1 MRQPEDYMPKPKVGL
16 LKQKQYALFGHSAVK
31 VCHWTK
37 KSLTE
42 GKSCYKGK
50 FYGINSHQC
59 VQMTPSVGWCQSA
72 CTFCWRPLYFD
83 PKGLKEDFIDAPE
96 ELVEQ
101 YIAAHFKQ
109 LAGFGAQV
117 GTVISQ
123 KKWDEAHQPR
133 HVAISLTG
141 EPTLYPKLAELIS
154 AYRKRGIST
163 FLVTNGL
170 KPEALQFMADT
181 QQLPTQLYVSFQT
194 PTEQMQK
201 DINRSREKDA
211 WKKLNETFELLPKL
225 ATRKVVRVTLLKGVN
240 DAENLVPGFAA
251 MIGKGKPD
259 FIEVKSYMH
268 VGQSRERLS
277 RDNMCSHE
285 EIKAWSQKLA
295 KALDYPYADD
305 SPESLVA
312 LLWNGTTP
320 RFIDFSN
327 PAV

>member
-1 MRQPEDYMPKPKVGL
+1 MREPEDYMPKAKTAL
-16 LKQKQYALFGHSAVK
+16 LRNKQYALFGHSAVK

-83 PKGLKEDFIDAPE
+83 PNGLKEDFLDAPE
-96 ELVEQ
+96 EIVEQ
-101 YIAAHFKQ
+101 SIQAHFKQ
-109 LAGFGAQV
+109 LSGFGAQV
-117 GTVISQ
+117 GTVIS
-123 KKWDEAHQPR
+123 KEKWAEAHKPR
-133 HVAISLTG
+133 HVAISLSG
-141 EPTLYPKLAELIS
+141 EPTLYPKIAELIS
-154 AYRKRGIST
+154 AYRKQGIST

-181 QQLPTQLYVSFQT
+181 NQLPTQLYVSFQT

-211 WKKLNETFELLPKL
+211 WKKLNQTFELFPRLK
-225 ATRKVVRVTLLKGVN
+225 TRKVVRVTLLKGIN
-240 DAENLVPGFAA
+240 DAENLIQGFAD

-259 FIEVKSYMH
+259 FVEVKSYMH
-268 VGQSRERLS
+268 IGQSRQRLG
-277 RDNMCSHE
+277 RHNMCSHE

-295 KALDYPYADD
+295 KALGYQYADD

-327 PAV
+327 QAV